1 MQDLAYPAHREL
13 EQEFALLIALERA
26 ARTTTGPP
34 PHARQF
40 RGIVLLIERDQ
51 DDRQPMEPRH
61 KNGAAGGAVVA
72 LLERTGPYSSA
83 TMLSGFSQTLSS
95 HMASAC
101 TPASFHFCKRLV
113 ARSQRNTRI
122 TSADH
127 FTQCSRF
134 ERRLVQA
141 SALSGVER

>member
-61 KNGAAGGAVVA
+61 KNGAAWGAVVA
-72 LLERTGPYSSA
+72 FLDAHEPGGLTRTHRTILFCDDAFWLLPDTLIPHGQRLHPCLFPLLPA
-83 TMLSGFSQTLSS
+83 LSGPFPEKQS
-95 HMASAC
+95 
-101 TPASFHFCKRLV
+101 
-113 ARSQRNTRI
+113 
-122 TSADH
+122 DH
-127 FTQCSRF
+127 FTGPFHTTQQLRY
-134 ERRLVQA
+134 A
-141 SALSGVER
+141 